1 MPGIDRFLSE
11 SIETA
16 IKKDLDQDTEYL
28 MKKTMFQKYGI
39 SIRQSVEDMEK
50 LHQIRKELLD
60 EFDYSQLKKYLNKIS
75 TFKKSDDG
83 KQYIITILD
92 KSLKRKLME
101 ILGDDESRKILTSM
115 TDKSCSTSDVLR
127 SQKIPTTS
135 GYRKVNTLIRDGL
148 LIQTRRKMIEN
159 RRPVDQYTTFY
170 HKIFF
175 EIKRNNVLVDI
186 FVKKKMFES
195 SSLFDL
201 V

>member
-16 IKKDLDQDTEYL
+16 IKKDLDQETEYL

-39 SIRQSVEDMEK
+39 SIRQSVEDVEK

-60 EFDYSQLKKYLNKIS
+60 EVDYSQLKKYLNKIC

-83 KQYIITILD
+83 KFYIITVFD
-92 KSLKRKLME
+92 NSLKRKFME
-101 ILGDDESRKILTSM
+101 TLGDDESRKILTSM
-115 TDKSCSTSDVLR
+115 TDKNCSTSDVLR
-127 SQKIPTTS
+127 LQKISTTS
-135 GYRKVNTLIRDGL
+135 GYRKVNALIRDGF
-148 LIQTRRKMIEN
+148 LIQTKRKMIEN

-175 EIKRNNVLVDI
+175 EIKRNDVLLDI
-186 FVKKKMFES
+186 LIKKKMFES
-195 SSLFDL
+195 SSLFDI

>member
-16 IKKDLDQDTEYL
+16 IKKDLDQETEYL

-39 SIRQSVEDMEK
+39 SIRQSVEDVEK

-60 EFDYSQLKKYLNKIS
+60 EVDYSQLKKYLNKIC

-83 KQYIITILD
+83 KFYIVTVSD
-92 KSLKRKLME
+92 NSLKRKFME
-101 ILGDDESRKILTSM
+101 TLGDDESRKILTSM

-127 SQKIPTTS
+127 LQKISTTS
-135 GYRKVNTLIRDGL
+135 GYRKVNALIRDGF
-148 LIQTRRKMIEN
+148 LIQTKRKMIEN

-175 EIKRNNVLVDI
+175 EIKRNDVLLDI
-186 FVKKKMFES
+186 LIKKKMFES
-195 SSLFDL
+195 SSLFDI